1 MWIES
6 VLQMCMV
13 SWPGQLGEY
22 CSLKSRLDVLSSC
35 SCNWNLATKHCQE
48 RGRERER
55 EGLYEI
61 ELNWVRCDGRQV
73 QFSSVEFSW
82 VKLSDCVS
90 VGPRVFDWWR
100 HFPFQKFAPPTRSPS
115 RVFNWLDTA
124 AATAADSGAGHV
136 EPQWSCNWE
145 KGERCADSSREMPVM
160 LLLLSTAHY
169 GLPTPAAV
177 QMNLIEISKLSSSR
191 CCCLPQLLAPAAEI
205 ERQNE
210 DTWVEAWLQTR
221 RQRATGKRQVCSVEN
236 VEED

>member
-1 MWIES
+1 
-6 VLQMCMV
+6 MCMV

-48 RGRERER
+48 KGKERVQSEWVSMK
-55 EGLYEI
+55 
-61 ELNWVRCDGRQV
+61 LNWIEFGAMDDK
-73 QFSSVEFSW
+73 FSSVEFSW

-115 RVFNWLDTA
+115 RVLNWLDTA
-124 AATAADSGAGHV
+124 AAACAAAADSGAGHV

-145 KGERCADSSREMPVM
+145 REGCADSNREMPVM

-191 CCCLPQLLAPAAEI
+191 CCLPQLLAPAAEI

>member
-48 RGRERER
+48 KGKERVQSEWVSMK
-55 EGLYEI
+55 
-61 ELNWVRCDGRQV
+61 LNWIEFGAMDDK
-73 QFSSVEFSW
+73 FSSVEFSW

-115 RVFNWLDTA
+115 RVLNWLDSAACA
-124 AATAADSGAGHV
+124 AASDSGAGHV
-136 EPQWSCNWE
+136 EPQWSYNWE
-145 KGERCADSSREMPVM
+145 KGEERKMRWQQQRDASDA
-160 LLLLSTAHY
+160 T
-169 GLPTPAAV
+169 AAV
-177 QMNLIEISKLSSSR
+177 TVAVHSSLRFTDSGR
-191 CCCLPQLLAPAAEI
+191 SS
-205 ERQNE
+205 NE
-210 DTWVEAWLQTR
+210 FNWNFKVV
-221 RQRATGKRQVCSVEN
+221 K
-236 VEED
+236 